1 MGNSRFTSETIAEIL
16 VTIYAFILFPAS
28 MAGFA
33 FLLGIDFIGN
43 HSLLTAII
51 DVIAGWGCIFLLY
64 LPYPFGGLIVVTL
77 LSALSTYGL
86 YKVLFLY
93 VLSDSC
99 LLIVLSVLAFLFFF
113 AGGICSYRYVIDNV
127 I

>member
-1 MGNSRFTSETIAEIL
+1 MGNSRITSDSVAEIF
-16 VTIYAFILFPAS
+16 VTIYAFILLHAS
-28 MAGFA
+28 GAGFV
-33 FLLGIDFIGN
+33 FLLGFDFIGN

-51 DVIAGWGCIFLLY
+51 AVIAGWGSIFLLH

-93 VLSDSC
+93 CISDSC
-99 LLIVLSVLAFLFFF
+99 LLILLSVLFFLFCF
-113 AGGICSYRYVIDNV
+113 AGGFFAYYAKENMYL
-127 I
+127 